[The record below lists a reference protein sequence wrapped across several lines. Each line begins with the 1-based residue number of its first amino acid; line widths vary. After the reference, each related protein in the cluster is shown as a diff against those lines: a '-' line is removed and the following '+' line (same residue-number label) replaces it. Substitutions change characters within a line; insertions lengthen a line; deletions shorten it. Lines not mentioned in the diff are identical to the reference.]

1 LLSSSSSVVGADI
14 FKTYAMCGWSDSL
27 GIRRPCSEA
36 AAANVFLC
44 ESEAAATKRLAGR
57 KSTTRYN
64 EKKDQLS
71 SGESATGYFYIDIV
85 L

>member
-1 LLSSSSSVVGADI
+1 M
-14 FKTYAMCGWSDSL
+14 F
-27 GIRRPCSEA
+27 
-36 AAANVFLC
+36 FLC
-44 ESEAAATKRLAGR
+44 ESVAAATYVFSVRKRSGSNKAPSR
-57 KSTTRYN
+57 KKITTRYN